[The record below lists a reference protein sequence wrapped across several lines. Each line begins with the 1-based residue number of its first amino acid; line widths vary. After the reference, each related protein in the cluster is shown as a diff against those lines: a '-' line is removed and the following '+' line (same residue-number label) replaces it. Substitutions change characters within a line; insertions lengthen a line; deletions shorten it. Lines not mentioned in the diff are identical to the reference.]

1 MYYMDKQEL
10 QEDNGRFYLTSDE
23 LKLKFDSKTPLMV
36 FDLRD
41 SKDFE
46 RSHIPGSSWAVCNE
60 DSKKNIMPRL
70 PKDIEIVLVGHDDKD
85 EFPKQISEMMRQM
98 GLKAKYLEGGVSS
111 WKWEFNQS
119 PYDKDISAPSL
130 KKLLDSPNDKERLFL
145 LDVREPNEYKQWNIE
160 GSINIPLSKLS
171 EQESIDSVPKDKRI
185 ITICP
190 RGNRSTIA
198 KYLLERYGYHVESLE
213 GGLKSWSSSFEYA
226 SAEYKIQESA
236 KVKLIQ
242 FRRIGKG
249 CMSYLLDS
257 DGQSIV
263 IDPVYPV
270 DDYIQKASEIGTTI
284 TKVFDTHQHADHVS
298 AAKDLAKRIG
308 ILYYQSSYENH
319 FDEGKGDKQVKDGDI
334 IPLGKVKIKVIH
346 TPGHTNGGISFLVDG
361 SHETPYNND
370 MDNNNNN
377 NNRKTMLLF
386 TGDTLFVDGV
396 GRPDLRD
403 KARESASF
411 LYDTLNYKLFV
422 LPKSTI
428 ILPAHFGKD
437 TNSQHIISSTL
448 EEVQN
453 KGNEFLKLDKQT
465 FVDKVSSIVTPSP
478 SNFKEIIAINTGVK
492 PVPPLAG
499 VYELEIGPNRCS
511 ISM

>member
-1 MYYMDKQEL
+1 MDKQEH
-10 QEDNGRFYLTSDE
+10 QENHDMSYLTSDE
-23 LKLKFDSKTPLMV
+23 LKQKFDSNTPLMV
-36 FDLRD
+36 LDLRD

-70 PKDIEIVLVGHDDKD
+70 PKDVEIVLVGQDDKD
-85 EFPKQISEMMRQM
+85 EFPKQMSEMMRQM
-98 GLKAKYLEGGVSS
+98 GLKAKYLKGGISY
-111 WKWEFNQS
+111 WKWGFNQS
-119 PYDKDISAPSL
+119 PYDKDISATSL
-130 KKLLDSPNDKERLFL
+130 KKLLDSPNDKEQLFL

-171 EQESIDSVPKDKRI
+171 EQESIGSIPRDKRI

-190 RGNRSTIA
+190 RGNRSTIG
-198 KYLLERYGYHVESLE
+198 KYLLERYGYHVESLG
-213 GGLKSWSSSFEYA
+213 GGLRAWSSSFEYA
-226 SAEYKIQESA
+226 SSEYIIQGSS

-263 IDPVYPV
+263 IDPVYPI

-298 AAKDLAKRIG
+298 AARDLAKKVG
-308 ILYYQSSYENH
+308 ILYYQSSYENYI
-319 FDEGKGDKQVKDGDI
+319 DEGKGDKQVKEGDI
-334 IPLGKVKIKVIH
+334 IALGKVKIKVIH
-346 TPGHTNGGISFLVDG
+346 TPGHTNGSVSFLVDG
-361 SHETPYNND
+361 VDEILNNDD

-377 NNRKTMLLF
+377 NKKTMLLF
-386 TGDTLFVDGV
+386 AGDTLFVDGV

-411 LYDTLNYKLFV
+411 LFDTLNNKLFV
-422 LPKSTI
+422 LPKNTI
-428 ILPAHFGKD
+428 ILPAHFGRD
-437 TNSQHIISSTL
+437 TNSQHTISSTL

-453 KGNEFLKLDKQT
+453 KGKELLKLDKQT
-465 FVDKVSSIVTPSP
+465 FVDRVSSVVTPSP

-499 VYELEIGPNRCS
+499 VYELEIGPNRCG